1 MNYPISRSPM
11 MGLGVFAP
19 FKVRI
24 DNPEPFGD
32 VIHENY
38 IDLDA
43 TWFDEDVQITS
54 YWTLID
60 TPQDG
65 LELVKV
71 TVPVTGGER
80 RDVFNA
86 LNGAFPGWKPVPVRS
101 MEMME
106 APF

>member
-1 MNYPISRSPM
+1 MNYPNPRSSM
-11 MGLGVFAP
+11 TGLGVFAP

-32 VIHENY
+32 VTHESY

-43 TWFDEDVQITS
+43 TWFDEDVQIAS
-54 YWTLID
+54 YWALID

-71 TVPVTGGER
+71 TVPVDGREQKSVK
-80 RDVFNA
+80 DA
-86 LNGAFPGWKPVPVRS
+86 LNGAFPGWKPVQVYRA
-101 MEMME
+101 EMME
-106 APF
+106 AQF